1 MMRAFIFLTF
11 SMLSIAIH
19 AQEEKQIEAR
29 KIKSVHTRIEQNQKD
44 SREISFTTTHYNRK
58 GKETDIFL
66 YNADSVCIKAEHFEY
81 NKKGKLISYM
91 TVDSVKHNTAEVR
104 YTYDQWNRQ
113 TEKTTAEDGQITEKI
128 TVEYNNLDDKIRE
141 VVRNGKGEVKKEITF
156 TYDSKGML
164 ISRTTV
170 NAAGKVIYQKNNT
183 YDY

>member
-1 MMRAFIFLTF
+1 MSFVIRA
-11 SMLSIAIH
+11 
-19 AQEEKQIEAR
+19 QDEKQIEAR

-58 GKETDIFL
+58 GKETDILL
-66 YNADSVCIKAEHFEY
+66 YNADSVCIKAEQFEY
-81 NKKGKLISYM
+81 NKKGRLIAHM
-91 TVDSVKHNTAEVR
+91 TIDSVKHSTEEVR

-113 TEKTTAEDGQITEKI
+113 TEKTIAEDGQITEQ
-128 TVEYNNLDDKIRE
+128 TSSEYNNLDDKIRE
-141 VVRNGKGEVKKEITF
+141 VVRNGKGDVKKEITY

-170 NAAGKVIYQKNNT
+170 NAAGKVVYQKTNT